1 MSTDLAGSVAFVTGG
16 GRGIGR
22 AAALALAAAGASVAV
37 VARSGGEVLSVS
49 TEVESHGVR
58 AYGAPVDVTDRNA
71 VLDAARAAETELG
84 PIDLLICN
92 AGVGIPPAPVWEA
105 DPGDWWR
112 VQEVNVLGVL
122 HSVQAAVPGM
132 VARGRGRVVHV
143 ASLFGARPAPG
154 VSAYACSKASL
165 IRLADTLDAELAGT
179 GVRSFAMSPGLV
191 RTEMTAEMEKHFT
204 VPDDAWTGIEASA
217 ELIVR
222 IAAGHADPLSGRML
236 HVDDDLDDLVRHA
249 DTIEERG
256 WYQLRLFRGRAEEG
270 PA

>member
-1 MSTDLAGSVAFVTGG
+1 MSSDLAGSVAFVTGG

-37 VARSGGEVLSVS
+37 VARNGGEVRSVA
-49 TEVESHGVR
+49 TEVEAHGVR
-58 AYGAPVDVTDRNA
+58 AFAVPVDVTDRSS
-71 VLDAARAAETELG
+71 VHEAARAAEAELG

-92 AGVGIPPAPVWEA
+92 AGVGVPPTPVWEA
-105 DPGDWWR
+105 DPVDWWR

-122 HSVQAAVPGM
+122 HTVQAVVPGM
-132 VARGRGRVVHV
+132 VRRGRGRVVHV
-143 ASLFGARPAPG
+143 ASLLGSRPTPG

-165 IRLADTLDAELAGT
+165 MRLADTLDGELAGT

-191 RTEMTAEMEKHFT
+191 RTEMTAEMERHVT

-249 DTIEERG
+249 ATIEERG
-256 WYQLRLFRGRAEEG
+256 WYQLRVFRGRAEEG